1 MVVIIMVSQQ
11 VSKNFFAFL
20 ELKFYWIFGIHEVE
34 SVCFTISMKTLDVDE
49 DKEDNQSSLI
59 YFQWVTR
66 TVSQPMAL

>member
-1 MVVIIMVSQQ
+1 MVSQQ
-11 VSKNFFAFL
+11 VTKNFFAFL
-20 ELKFYWIFGIHEVE
+20 ELKSYWIFGIHEVE

-66 TVSQPMAL
+66 TVPHPMAL